1 MPLEPSGFI
10 AIGGTATN
18 RSINLELGRAQ
29 NATSSLGESA
39 LRTLAGV
46 PSGPVVLPV
55 DFWGKS
61 NRTFSLAG
69 VTGLYGAQIQGSPG
83 NCFAYYQFATDGDL
97 LGFAAP
103 SGGAVT
109 DTDWTLPITGG
120 IGSSYWVR
128 WTIVGSSGTGVF
140 TKIGTDGT
148 WQQLSTARAFGLQTS
163 NNNTVVYR
171 DYDCYFEISSNSA
184 GTNIVAS
191 SPTVNL
197 AIEVSP

>member
-46 PSGPVVLPV
+46 PSGPVVLPN

-69 VTGLYGAQIQGSPG
+69 MNNLYAFVPQFSLG
-83 NCFAYYQFATDGDL
+83 NTYSYYTFYTDGDL
-97 LGFAAP
+97 LGFEAP
-103 SGGAVT
+103 SGGAVVN
-109 DTDWTLPITGG
+109 TDWTLPISAG

-128 WTIVGSSGTGVF
+128 WTIVAQSIPLPFVKVGTSGT
-140 TKIGTDGT
+140 
-148 WQQLSTARAFGLQTS
+148 WLQLNTARNFGLQS
-163 NNNTVVYR
+163 GNNNTSGFGEIE
-171 DYDCYFEISSNSA
+171 CYFQIASDSS
-184 GTNIVAS
+184 GTNIVAT
-191 SPTVNL
+191 SPTIFLNTE
-197 AIEVSP
+197 ITP